1 MAVLAK
7 ETRRINVT
15 FPVQVLELLEDV
27 LPARQRNRF
36 IVEAT
41 EQALQRAQLARVLEA
56 LRESPAWKDED
67 HPGLATVD
75 GVNNYVRTLRDNWMS
90 AEPDSP
96 VASSIPNA

>member
-1 MAVLAK
+1 MVVLAK

-15 FPVQVLELLEDV
+15 FPVEVLDLLEDV

-41 EQALQRAQLARVLEA
+41 EQALQRAQLSRVLGA
-56 LRESPAWKDED
+56 LRESPAWRDED

-75 GVNNYVRTLRDNWMS
+75 DVNNYVQTLREGWTS
-90 AEPDSP
+90 TELVSTE
-96 VASSIPNA
+96 ASSTPHA